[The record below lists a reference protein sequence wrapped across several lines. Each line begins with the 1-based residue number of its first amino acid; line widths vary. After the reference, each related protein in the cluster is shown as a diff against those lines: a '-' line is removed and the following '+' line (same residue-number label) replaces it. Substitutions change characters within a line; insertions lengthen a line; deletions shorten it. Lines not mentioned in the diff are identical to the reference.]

1 MIQYMLNTL
10 SLCTGKIRSTYNF
23 TYLPFRLE
31 FKRLRKLLISVL
43 KRRINFPRLLGI
55 RNELCYYIN
64 QFKWKRGICME
75 EEQEIILP
83 EIGSVVEIDNRKAK
97 VISLLNN
104 TIVAEWEEYSEDEE
118 KRIVVRHEEYK
129 ML

>member
-1 MIQYMLNTL
+1 
-10 SLCTGKIRSTYNF
+10 
-23 TYLPFRLE
+23 
-31 FKRLRKLLISVL
+31 
-43 KRRINFPRLLGI
+43 
-55 RNELCYYIN
+55 
-64 QFKWKRGICME
+64 ME

-83 EIGSVVEIDNRKAK
+83 EIGSLVEIDNRKAK

-104 TIVAEWEEYSEDEE
+104 TIVAEWEEYSEDES

>member
-1 MIQYMLNTL
+1 
-10 SLCTGKIRSTYNF
+10 
-23 TYLPFRLE
+23 
-31 FKRLRKLLISVL
+31 
-43 KRRINFPRLLGI
+43 
-55 RNELCYYIN
+55 
-64 QFKWKRGICME
+64 ME

-118 KRIVVRHEEYK
+118 KRVVVRHEEYK